1 MNGSSSRAVSPVI
14 ATVLLVAVVVVAAAT
29 TAVFVLDISNTIE
42 DPAPVVGQSSGDLTT
57 QDGNGGGIVS
67 ITHIAGDTLVAAD
80 LEIVVD
86 ADAACG
92 KTGRLV
98 NLPAEGDDPDPES
111 EYVRGEDVFDNS
123 ANSVSGPIGEAGGE
137 WTPGETVTF
146 RLASSECALTRGD
159 TITVR
164 VVHTP
169 SRTVV
174 IDQSL
179 TVTQFAPNRSLV
191 SPPLR
196 RHA

>member
-1 MNGSSSRAVSPVI
+1 M
-14 ATVLLVAVVVVAAAT
+14 
-29 TAVFVLDISNTIE
+29 FVLDVSNTIE

-57 QDGNGGGIVS
+57 QDGNGGGIVN

-86 ADAACG
+86 AACG

-98 NLPAEGDDPDPES
+98 NLPAEGDDPNPES

-179 TVTQFAPNRSLV
+179 TVTQSAPNRGLASSL
-191 SPPLR
+191 P
-196 RHA
+196 RHHA